1 MRRLS
6 LAKAWSRDVALL
18 NPAIAV
24 EDNATSH
31 ISPPAEIV
39 PREIE
44 SLLMIEYATLIKH
57 IFYVFKFRNLH
68 KILPHPVL
76 RYTILLTRLIVFT
89 GIKENRSKKSRAGL
103 L

>member
-31 ISPPAEIV
+31 ISPPVEIV

-44 SLLMIEYATLIKH
+44 SLLMIEYATYKA
-57 IFYVFKFRNLH
+57 Y
-68 KILPHPVL
+68 ILRV
-76 RYTILLTRLIVFT
+76 
-89 GIKENRSKKSRAGL
+89 
-103 L
+103 